1 MDKSD
6 KMNHVMNTI
15 LTFLRRLEANN
26 NKAWFDSHKNEYLE
40 ARSHFNGIVERL
52 LQLISTFD
60 HTIKGVGVNDS
71 TYRIY
76 KDMRFSKD
84 GLPYKTHF
92 GAFIARGGRKS
103 GYSGYYF
110 HIGTGSGEDYPCRS
124 FLAVGN
130 YFTEPEV
137 LRILREDIE
146 LGGGDFDNI
155 IKGLHPSL
163 SLDQDQKLK
172 RPPVGFDPDG
182 PYIDYIKLK
191 NFCLSG
197 TFDDSNLDLD
207 QIADI
212 FKSAKPF
219 LDYINRAI
227 EYSREE
233 FTSVDC
239 LVDVESCDL
248 S

>member
-1 MDKSD
+1 
-6 KMNHVMNTI
+6 MNTI
-15 LTFLRRLEANN
+15 LTFLRQLETNN
-26 NKAWFDSHKNEYLE
+26 NKAWFDAHKAEYQA
-40 ARSHFNGIVERL
+40 ARAHFVAIVE
-52 LQLISTFD
+52 QLIDGISAFD
-60 HTIKGVGVNDS
+60 PSVKGVGIKEC
-71 TYRIY
+71 TYRIN

-92 GAFIARGGRKS
+92 GAFIARGGKKS

-110 HIGTGSGEDYPCRS
+110 HIGTGSGDNYPCKS

-130 YFTEPEV
+130 YYMESKV
-137 LRILREDIE
+137 LRIIREDIE
-146 LGGGDFDNI
+146 IGGGDFDRI
-155 IKGLHPSL
+155 IKALHPSL

-172 RPPVGFDPDG
+172 RAPLGFDPEG
-182 PYIDYIKLK
+182 PYIEYIKLK

-197 TFDDSNLDLD
+197 IYDDLKLDID
-207 QIADI
+207 EIVAV

-233 FTSVDC
+233 E
-239 LVDVESCDL
+239 L
-248 S
+248 

>member
-1 MDKSD
+1 MK
-6 KMNHVMNTI
+6 TI
-15 LTFLRRLEANN
+15 LKFLRELEMNN
-26 NKAWFDSHKNEYLE
+26 NKPWFDSHKNEYLE
-40 ARSHFNGIVERL
+40 ARSHFNALVEQLLAGIT
-52 LQLISTFD
+52 SFD
-60 HTIKGVGVNDS
+60 DSIRGVGVNDC

-110 HIGTGSGEDYPCRS
+110 HIGTGSGEEYPCRS

-130 YFTEPEV
+130 YDTEPKV

-146 LGGGDFDNI
+146 LGGGDFDRI
-155 IKGLHPSL
+155 IKNLHPSL

-172 RPPVGFDPDG
+172 RAPLGFNAEG

-197 TFDDSNLDLD
+197 TFDDSRLDID
-207 QIADI
+207 QIVKV
-212 FKSAKPF
+212 FRTAKPF

-227 EYSREE
+227 EFSREE
-233 FTSVDC
+233 PEPS
-239 LVDVESCDL
+239 L
-248 S
+248 SDYQF

>member
-1 MDKSD
+1 MK
-6 KMNHVMNTI
+6 TI
-15 LTFLRRLEANN
+15 LTFLRSLEANN
-26 NKAWFDSHKNEYLE
+26 NKAWFDSHKGEYLE
-40 ARSHFNGIVERL
+40 ARAHFNSIVEKL
-52 LQLISTFD
+52 LDGISAFD
-60 HTIKGVGVNDS
+60 PTIKGIGVNDC

-110 HIGTGSGEDYPCRS
+110 HIGTGSGEEYPCRS
-124 FLAVGN
+124 FLAAGN
-130 YFTEPEV
+130 YYTEPQV
-137 LRILREDIE
+137 LKILREDIE
-146 LGGGDFDNI
+146 LGGGDFDRI

-172 RPPVGFDPDG
+172 RSPLGFNAEG
-182 PYIDYIKLK
+182 PYIEYIKLK

-197 TFDDSNLDLD
+197 QFDDKHLD
-207 QIADI
+207 INHI
-212 FKSAKPF
+212 CEVFKSAKPF

-233 FTSVDC
+233 
-239 LVDVESCDL
+239 L
-248 S
+248 

>member
-1 MDKSD
+1 ME
-6 KMNHVMNTI
+6 TI
-15 LTFLRRLEANN
+15 LRFLRQLEKNN
-26 NKAWFDSHKNEYLE
+26 NRPWFDSHKKDYLE
-40 ARSHFNGIVERL
+40 ARAHFNALVEQLLDGITL
-52 LQLISTFD
+52 FD
-60 HTIKGVGVNDS
+60 TSIKGVGVNDC

-110 HIGTGSGEDYPCRS
+110 HIGTGSGEEYPCRS

-130 YFTEPEV
+130 YYTEPKV
-137 LRILREDIE
+137 LKILREDIE
-146 LGGGDFDNI
+146 LGGGDFDRI
-155 IKGLHPSL
+155 IKDLHPSL

-172 RPPVGFDPDG
+172 RMPLGFDPAA
-182 PYIDYIKLK
+182 PFAEYIKLK

-197 TFDDSNLDLD
+197 GFDDSNLN
-207 QIADI
+207 INEIVGI
-212 FKSAKPF
+212 FKTAKPF

-233 FTSVDC
+233 Y
-239 LVDVESCDL
+239 
-248 S
+248 

>member
-1 MDKSD
+1 ME
-6 KMNHVMNTI
+6 TI
-15 LTFLRRLEANN
+15 LRFLRQLEKNN
-26 NKAWFDSHKNEYLE
+26 NKPWFDSRKNEYKE
-40 ARSHFNGIVERL
+40 ARAHFNVLVEKLLDGIT
-52 LQLISTFD
+52 SFD
-60 HTIKGVGVNDS
+60 PSIKGVGVNDC

-84 GLPYKTHF
+84 GLPYKSHF
-92 GAFIARGGRKS
+92 GAFIAKGGRKS

-110 HIGTGSGEDYPCRS
+110 HIGTGSGDEYPCRS

-130 YFTEPEV
+130 YYTEPKV
-137 LRILREDIE
+137 LKFLREAID
-146 LGGGDFDNI
+146 LGGGDFDRI
-155 IKGLHPSL
+155 IKKLHPSL

-172 RPPVGFDPDG
+172 RMPLGFDPES
-182 PYIDYIKLK
+182 PYIEYIKLK

-197 TFDDSNLDLD
+197 SFDDSNLN
-207 QIADI
+207 INEIVEI

-233 FTSVDC
+233 Y
-239 LVDVESCDL
+239 
-248 S
+248 

>member
-1 MDKSD
+1 MK
-6 KMNHVMNTI
+6 TI
-15 LTFLRRLEANN
+15 LKFLRELEKNN
-26 NKAWFDSHKNEYLE
+26 NKPWFDSHKNEYLE
-40 ARSHFNGIVERL
+40 ARAHFNALVEKLLEGIA
-52 LQLISTFD
+52 SFD
-60 HTIKGVGVNDS
+60 DSIRGVGVNDC

-110 HIGTGSGEDYPCRS
+110 HIGTGSGEEYPCRS

-130 YFTEPEV
+130 YYTEPKV

-146 LGGGDFDNI
+146 LGGGDFDRI
-155 IKGLHPSL
+155 IRNLHPSL

-172 RPPVGFDPDG
+172 RAPLGFNVEG
-182 PYIDYIKLK
+182 PYIGYIKLK

-197 TFDDSNLDLD
+197 TFDDSRLDID
-207 QIADI
+207 QIVKV
-212 FKSAKPF
+212 FRTAKPF

-227 EYSREE
+227 EFSREE
-233 FTSVDC
+233 PEPS
-239 LVDVESCDL
+239 L
-248 S
+248 SDYQF

>member
-1 MDKSD
+1 ME
-6 KMNHVMNTI
+6 TI
-15 LTFLRRLEANN
+15 LNFLRQLENNN
-26 NKAWFDSHKNEYLE
+26 NKQWFDSHKNDYLE
-40 ARSHFNGIVERL
+40 AKAHFNVLVEKLLDGIF
-52 LQLISTFD
+52 SFD
-60 HTIKGVGVNDS
+60 PSIKGVGVNDC

-92 GAFIARGGRKS
+92 GAFIVRGGRKS

-110 HIGTGSGEDYPCRS
+110 HIGTGSGEDYPARS

-130 YFTEPEV
+130 YYMEPKV
-137 LRILREDIE
+137 LKIVREDIE
-146 LGGGDFDNI
+146 LGRGDFDRI
-155 IKGLHPSL
+155 IKGLHPCL

-172 RPPVGFDPDG
+172 RAPLGFNADG
-182 PYIDYIKLK
+182 PYIEYIKLK

-197 TFDDSNLDLD
+197 SFDDKNLDIDYILEV
-207 QIADI
+207 

-233 FTSVDC
+233 
-239 LVDVESCDL
+239 LI
-248 S
+248 

>member
-1 MDKSD
+1 MD
-6 KMNHVMNTI
+6 TI
-15 LTFLRRLEANN
+15 LKFLRQLEANN
-26 NKAWFDSHKNEYLE
+26 NKAWFDSHKNDSLE
-40 ARSHFNGIVERL
+40 ARSHFNAIVEKL
-52 LQLISTFD
+52 LEGISSFD
-60 HTIKGVGVNDS
+60 SSIKGIGVNDC

-110 HIGTGSGEDYPCRS
+110 HIGTGSGENYPCRS

-130 YFTEPEV
+130 YYMDSKV
-137 LRILREDIE
+137 LRVVREDIE
-146 LGGGDFDNI
+146 LGGGDFDRI
-155 IKGLHPSL
+155 IKDLHPSL

-172 RPPVGFDPDG
+172 KAPVGFDPEG
-182 PYIDYIKLK
+182 AYIDYIKLK

-197 TFDDSNLDLD
+197 DFDDSSLDLD
-207 QIADI
+207 YICEV
-212 FKSAKPF
+212 FRTAKTF

-227 EYSREE
+227 DYVNEE
-233 FTSVDC
+233 N
-239 LVDVESCDL
+239 
-248 S
+248 